1 MQESL
6 LSTEN
11 LRKYFPVRGGLLLR
25 IKGNVKAVEQVS
37 FKVFSHETYGI
48 VGESGCGKT
57 TLARLILRLI
67 EPTSGKIFFEGED
80 ITILQGKKLK
90 SFGRSAQIVFQNP
103 FSALHPRMMIKDI
116 VGEPLKV
123 HFAQTNEEVFNTV
136 EENLKAVGLSEEHL
150 YRYPHEFSGGQRQR
164 IVIARAI
171 VLRPK
176 LVILDEPTASLDV
189 SVQAKILNLLME
201 LQREHELT
209 YVLISH
215 NLSLIDYMCD
225 RIMVMYLGRIVEEA
239 SKKELFDN
247 PLHPYT
253 QALISAIP
261 VPDLERKAEPIILK
275 GEVPSPMSPPS
286 GCYFR
291 TRCPYVRPEC
301 GEKETLLE
309 EVSEGHRVACHS
321 WREIE

>member
-6 LSTEN
+6 MSTEN

-25 IKGNVKAVEQVS
+25 TKGNVKAVDQVS
-37 FKVFSHETYGI
+37 FRVFPHETYGI

-57 TLARLILRLI
+57 TLARMILRLI
-67 EPTSGKIFFEGED
+67 EPTSGKIFFEDED
-80 ITILQGKKLK
+80 ITLLQGKKLK

-123 HFAQTNEEVFNTV
+123 HFSLTNEEVFNTV
-136 EENLKAVGLSEEHL
+136 VENLKAVGLSEEHL

-171 VLRPK
+171 ILRPK
-176 LVILDEPTASLDV
+176 LVILDEPTAALDV

-201 LQREHELT
+201 LQGEHRLT

-215 NLSLIDYMCD
+215 NLSLIDYMCN

-291 TRCPYVRPEC
+291 TRCPYVRHEC
-301 GEKETLLE
+301 GEKGMPLE
-309 EVSEGHRVACHS
+309 EAGEGHRVACHF